1 MTATTD
7 LSAQLVEIAPLDLL
21 QGIGDA
27 VQFRVLRRVVPD
39 PAVSTLSVNKMCFKA
54 SPVALRAEAAE
65 PDARVMSGAAAHK
78 ADGPGLEVKTEDFCD
93 ALEILIGGVIPAVI
107 EAALAL
113 LGAGPVVCPIDHHHP
128 PAAVRG

>member
-1 MTATTD
+1 MAHIG
-7 LSAQLVEIAPLDLL
+7 AQLVEIASLGRL
-21 QGIGDA
+21 QRIGDA
-27 VQFRVLRRVVPD
+27 VQFRALRRVLSD
-39 PAVSTLSVNKMCFKA
+39 PARRTLPVRKVCFEA
-54 SPVALRAEAAE
+54 SPVALRPETTE
-65 PDARVMSGAAAHK
+65 PDAGVMTCAAAHE
-78 ADGPGLEVKTEDFCD
+78 AGGPGLEVKTEDFCD